1 MDIIWHFSLSKT
13 KWFAKKRVIYLFP
26 FYRIDIISLVSKTLQ
41 GFRSIW
47 RNRNTKT
54 ILCIRVRCFE
64 NLSRQISLKKTKS
77 AEYAKHTSTTCP
89 CWRRAAE
96 TASPPSPA
104 PTTATLRGV
113 PLSKAM
119 IGKESKLSSIVL
131 TERDPFI
138 CSRTTQKEA
147 QYMQITCFSLRS
159 VGSTVTIGRVL
170 VNLVRLENTFPPA
183 KWLSRVWHVFG
194 RRKYGWF

>member
-1 MDIIWHFSLSKT
+1 MLDWVYQLKFNDQRNNIRNQISTGYIANRINLTVRLLGVWISSDISHCQKT
-13 KWFAKKRVIYLFP
+13 EWFAKKRVIYLFP

-54 ILCIRVRCFE
+54 IFCIRVRCFE
-64 NLSRQISLKKTKS
+64 NLSRYIILKKTEC
-77 AEYAKHTSTTCP
+77 AEYTKHTSTTCP

-113 PLSKAM
+113 SLSKAM
-119 IGKESKLSSIVL
+119 IRKESKI
-131 TERDPFI
+131 
-138 CSRTTQKEA
+138 EA
-147 QYMQITCFSLRS
+147 EFNRFNWKRPLYL
-159 VGSTVTIGRVL
+159 
-170 VNLVRLENTFPPA
+170 
-183 KWLSRVWHVFG
+183 
-194 RRKYGWF
+194 